1 MGLFGT
7 SGVRGLTGTEITP
20 KMVERIA
27 CGFVRELEKGGV
39 ERKLCVAHDTRER
52 ADEFASVAS
61 IHVSAHRWEC
71 EVLGVQ
77 PAGVIC
83 DHIIESKCDGGIFVT
98 GSHLP
103 QGHIG
108 IILLD
113 RGAGYVGGAMA
124 ERIETSMK
132 SKCSAKNKVGKVS
145 ERGGAAIAHYANL
158 VTRLFPKK
166 IHLHVAIDP
175 CCGSSAGFAS
185 EVMKNLCGVTV
196 SPINNYRSHRFPREP
211 EPRSGSTLELQSYV
225 RKAKANLGAAFDIDA
240 DRVLLMDESGEPISE
255 DVTGAL
261 LARHTLKKGDSCTA
275 PINSSSIIEETCR
288 KMGVRFEHCG
298 IGQPKIVEK
307 MREMGA
313 SYAYEES
320 GKYYVKHQPFACG
333 ILTTLAVA
341 EIIAISGIS
350 LSEHVKGFPRP
361 FMFKKGFECPN
372 SIKEKVMEKVLE
384 RWDCVIG
391 ETPVKEITLEGMKK
405 VYGDGSWVMIR
416 ASGTEPKMRI
426 YLEGKSEKRR
436 DALAGLA
443 DALVQEALKKGK
455 GKR

>member
-1 MGLFGT
+1 
-7 SGVRGLTGTEITP
+7 
-20 KMVERIA
+20 
-27 CGFVRELEKGGV
+27 
-39 ERKLCVAHDTRER
+39 
-52 ADEFASVAS
+52 
-61 IHVSAHRWEC
+61 
-71 EVLGVQ
+71 
-77 PAGVIC
+77 
-83 DHIIESKCDGGIFVT
+83 
-98 GSHLP
+98 
-103 QGHIG
+103 
-108 IILLD
+108 
-113 RGAGYVGGAMA
+113 
-124 ERIETSMK
+124 
-132 SKCSAKNKVGKVS
+132 
-145 ERGGAAIAHYANL
+145 
-158 VTRLFPKK
+158 
-166 IHLHVAIDP
+166 
-175 CCGSSAGFAS
+175 
-185 EVMKNLCGVTV
+185 
-196 SPINNYRSHRFPREP
+196 
-211 EPRSGSTLELQSYV
+211 V